1 MFENMQMNMNSGRKM
16 SNTSSPFN
24 FPFSSSAKTLMTED
38 SVSPWDRR
46 VFKVVQEEMGDAG
59 GVELMRSWLVTVMVS
74 NPSCLVVLPC
84 LAMQEWLH
92 FDTTLLCRDKS
103 TCSLFDP
110 DF

>member
-16 SNTSSPFN
+16 SNTSSPSN
-24 FPFSSSAKTLMTED
+24 FLFSSNAKTLMTED

-46 VFKVVQEEMGDAG
+46 VFKVLQEEMGDS
-59 GVELMRSWLVTVMVS
+59 GVDLMRSWLVTVMVTS
-74 NPSCLVVLPC
+74 PSCLVVLPC
-84 LAMQEWLH
+84 LAMQEWLQ
-92 FDTTLLCRDKS
+92 FDMTLLCRDKS